1 MPARCRIAEL
11 HSAAR
16 RAPHCR
22 LGEFRP
28 VGAFQERTNRERQ
41 PFGTLRE
48 HLAQL
53 HASGLDGVFICF
65 GPLPASAKQV
75 GDERRPIWQVAGNGC
90 PGKTPVQTWNA
101 RPPETQKGPDT
112 LVE

>member
-1 MPARCRIAEL
+1 MAATSSSILPTQKNPTTVLDCVRF
-11 HSAAR
+11 SA
-16 RAPHCR
+16 
-22 LGEFRP
+22 
-28 VGAFQERTNRERQ
+28 AFQERTNSERQ

-101 RPPETQKGPDT
+101 RPPVTQKGPDS